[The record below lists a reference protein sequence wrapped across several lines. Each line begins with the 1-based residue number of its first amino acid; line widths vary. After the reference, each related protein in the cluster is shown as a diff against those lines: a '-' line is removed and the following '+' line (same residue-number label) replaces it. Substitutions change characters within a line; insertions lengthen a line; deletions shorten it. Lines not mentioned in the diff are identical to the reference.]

1 MQCNTMQKMQKKC
14 NAMQCKNAMQYNT
27 IHSQSFK
34 QLPGNLELLNF
45 RTMQYN
51 AIQCNTMQYNTMQYN
66 AKKCNAKNAMQYNT
80 IQSQSCKQLPGNVER
95 LSFDHQMF

>member
-1 MQCNTMQKMQKKC
+1 MQYNAIQRKKMQCNTMQKMQKKC

-27 IHSQSFK
+27 IHSQYFK
-34 QLPGNLELLNF
+34 QLQGNLELLNF

-66 AKKCNAKNAMQYNT
+66 AKKCNAIQYNT
-80 IQSQSCKQLPGNVER
+80 ISIL
-95 LSFDHQMF
+95 